1 MNNASPSAISSAI
14 HAIALLLPAM
24 RSLPRAAP
32 LALLLSIAACSSVP
46 ERTAAPAPTPAQT
59 PVQAPAAPPAP
70 AVQPPSPASPASV
83 PTGPAVDFARLSP
96 VSYEDLPAWHGDAHA
111 QALAAFLR
119 GCEKLR
125 AQASWRPVCERAA
138 QVAAADDA
146 AARSF
151 FETHFEPHA
160 VSDPSGGTEGVITGY
175 YEPLLRGSRSRSE
188 RYRFPI
194 YQPPEDMLRVEL
206 AEVYPELQGKR
217 LRGRL
222 DGRRLVPYHT
232 RADIDAGKAPLHG
245 REIVWVDDEI
255 DLFFLHVQGSGQVML
270 DTGGAIRVSYA
281 DQNGHPYVSVGRRL
295 VERGEMTLDQA
306 SMQGIRAWGER
317 NPGQLAG
324 VLGENPSYV
333 FFREVS
339 AATDGPPGSL
349 GVPLSAGR
357 SMAVDPRAIPLGAPV
372 FLSTTEPNSTV
383 PMNRLMMAQDTGGAI
398 KGAVRGD
405 FYWGSGDEAGK
416 LAGRMRQPGRMWL
429 LLPRGFTV
437 DPPAR

>member
-1 MNNASPSAISSAI
+1 M
-14 HAIALLLPAM
+14 
-24 RSLPRAAP
+24 AAKKKTE
-32 LALLLSIAACSSVP
+32 AKTGVAA
-46 ERTAAPAPTPAQT
+46 
-59 PVQAPAAPPAP
+59 
-70 AVQPPSPASPASV
+70 
-83 PTGPAVDFARLSP
+83 D
-96 VSYEDLPAWHGDAHA
+96 
-111 QALAAFLR
+111 
-119 GCEKLR
+119 LR
-125 AQASWRPVCERAA
+125 AK
-138 QVAAADDA
+138 
-146 AARSF
+146 
-151 FETHFEPHA
+151 T
-160 VSDPSGGTEGVITGY
+160 I
-175 YEPLLRGSRSRSE
+175 
-188 RYRFPI
+188 
-194 YQPPEDMLRVEL
+194 
-206 AEVYPELQGKR
+206 
-217 LRGRL
+217 
-222 DGRRLVPYHT
+222 
-232 RADIDAGKAPLHG
+232 LHG